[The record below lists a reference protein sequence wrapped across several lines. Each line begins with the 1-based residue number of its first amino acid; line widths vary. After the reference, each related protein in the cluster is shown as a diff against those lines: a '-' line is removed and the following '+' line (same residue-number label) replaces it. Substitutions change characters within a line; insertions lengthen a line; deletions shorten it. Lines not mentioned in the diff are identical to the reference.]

1 MFKVEADKTAKL
13 MTMTFTQHVGPE
25 ELREA
30 VPAVNALA
38 TGLPAGFSLL
48 SDMSGLTSMD
58 PACVPYIKDNM
69 DLLNRRG
76 IARVVR
82 VIPDPHKDIG
92 FNILSLFHYRRG
104 VHIVTCETLSEAKAV
119 LAG

>member
-13 MTMTFTQHVGPE
+13 MTMTFAQRVEPK
-25 ELREA
+25 ELQDA
-30 VPAVNALA
+30 VPTVKALLA
-38 TGLPAGFSLL
+38 DLPAGFSLL
-48 SDMSGLTSMD
+48 SDMSRLETMD
-58 PACVPYIKDNM
+58 PACLNFIKDNM
-69 DLLNRRG
+69 DRMNERG

-92 FNILSLFHYRRG
+92 LNILSLFHYRRG
-104 VHIVTCETLSEAKAV
+104 VRIITCETLNEAKAA